1 MLALTALLV
10 LQLPDTLTLERA
22 LERARLSRPQMEA
35 ARALTAGARARV
47 GMAGTLPNPLLQF
60 KHSESSPTEEAGLTQ
75 PLDWL
80 LSRGADRAAARAAVR
95 GAEADS
101 ALLAA
106 TIAHQVRLAFYE
118 ALAAD
123 QAHALTVAQGTMADS
138 LATFAADRV
147 RAGDISVLEREQFEV
162 EAGRVRQQRSRA
174 AEARQVSGA
183 ALARALGST
192 GIALVPAGG
201 LDHGLDAASPAPLV
215 GAEPPALRRA
225 AADSAVEGAL
235 ARAAALRRVPIP
247 SLVIGREWD
256 TSGPFSNGARAVIG
270 FTVPVPLWNIGS
282 GPARLARARADG
294 AAADLAE
301 ARLEN
306 ARRLLDAETRLHAA
320 RNRALFSRDSLLPR
334 AQRLRDGAVRLY
346 RAGQT
351 GAIPLFDALRAEREV
366 ALGYVQDLLAWQR
379 ALADWLLL
387 LGRSS

>member
-1 MLALTALLV
+1 
-10 LQLPDTLTLERA
+10 
-22 LERARLSRPQMEA
+22 
-35 ARALTAGARARV
+35 
-47 GMAGTLPNPLLQF
+47 
-60 KHSESSPTEEAGLTQ
+60 
-75 PLDWL
+75 
-80 LSRGADRAAARAAVR
+80 
-95 GAEADS
+95 
-101 ALLAA
+101 
-106 TIAHQVRLAFYE
+106 
-118 ALAAD
+118 
-123 QAHALTVAQGTMADS
+123 
-138 LATFAADRV
+138 
-147 RAGDISVLEREQFEV
+147 
-162 EAGRVRQQRSRA
+162 
-174 AEARQVSGA
+174 
-183 ALARALGST
+183 
-192 GIALVPAGG
+192 
-201 LDHGLDAASPAPLV
+201 
-215 GAEPPALRRA
+215 
-225 AADSAVEGAL
+225 
-235 ARAAALRRVPIP
+235 
-247 SLVIGREWD
+247 
-256 TSGPFSNGARAVIG
+256 VIG